1 MEWPE
6 SQNGLRARGNIWP
19 EPSDPLSQGE
29 GSYFGLFF
37 SSESMEES
45 RDMED
50 SQSAESERERERRE
64 KIIKM
69 A

>member
-6 SQNGLRARGNIWP
+6 PGEISGQP

-37 SSESMEES
+37 SSESMEEGK
-45 RDMED
+45 DMED

-64 KIIKM
+64 MIIKM